1 MPCGEVP
8 KKAENHFGIS
18 TRNVWNSSCRI
29 MLCVKRFVHPSTCY
43 FQSWTFYDKQITIA
57 CSVDHKCWSLDPHG
71 HNFSSNY
78 WMWTRGFRLYEK
90 WASRKSAGKL
100 ELKLWSISSN
110 SGLPITSWILKFIN
124 READLTNENVALYLL
139 RRLLYPISQVKYRE
153 IFRHK
158 RSSASFLLLFS
169 FFRSKVRLQPRA
181 GRGGGEHF
189 RSNYWAK
196 VRKREQNTE
205 GRGVG
210 GKKLHPS
217 PSFLWFAL
225 VPAFL
230 TNSRGRLCCV
240 ELWYPLG
247 RIRLEPRSPLRFY
260 IRVPP
265 GY

>member
-43 FQSWTFYDKQITIA
+43 FQSWKFYDKQITIA
-57 CSVDHKCWSLDPHG
+57 CAVDHKYWSLDPHG

-139 RRLLYPISQVKYRE
+139 RRLLYPISQLNIVKY
-153 IFRHK
+153 FDTK
-158 RSSASFLLLFS
+158 DPALLSCYSFLFS
-169 FFRSKVRLQPRA
+169 GAKSGYNL
-181 GRGGGEHF
+181 GRGGGE
-189 RSNYWAK
+189 
-196 VRKREQNTE
+196 
-205 GRGVG
+205 
-210 GKKLHPS
+210 
-217 PSFLWFAL
+217 AL
-225 VPAFL
+225 PI
-230 TNSRGRLCCV
+230 
-240 ELWYPLG
+240 ELLG
-247 RIRLEPRSPLRFY
+247 ES
-260 IRVPP
+260 
-265 GY
+265 